1 MIVSP
6 AMDYI
11 SDALEK
17 SNEYYITAL
26 NFKYCYLSFD
36 DLLMLGTGMRL
47 NRTLV
52 KLDLSKN
59 ALKSKTLGLFLDSL
73 QDNYTLAD
81 FNVSGN
87 LLDDSFAWSLSVV
100 LEDN

>member
-59 ALKSKTLGLFLDSL
+59 ALKSKTLGGLNHAYPSS
-73 QDNYTLAD
+73 
-81 FNVSGN
+81 SGTGAKN
-87 LLDDSFAWSLSVV
+87 LI
-100 LEDN
+100 